1 MKYFLVVGVVMWLG
15 LGAAAQDTLPEREV
29 KEGWVV
35 GAFPTLTYSNTLGFQ
50 FGACGNV
57 FYYGDGT
64 SYPDPL
70 HKFSFEA
77 SHFTK
82 GRSRFWLALDSKSL
96 LPGWRVTLSALD
108 IMDPLYFF
116 YGYNGAAQPYSAAL
130 NDELHYNVDRN
141 IFQAFA
147 NFQRVIVDTR
157 PRQPQAAGSPSN
169 LEGELKE
176 VGGSQAAGSPSSFD
190 GELKVVAGVSF
201 SNYRLCD
208 YDGSAYGGNDTATLY
223 RDYIATGL
231 IGSEEA
237 QGGNVLEVRGGLVY
251 DTRDFEAAPNRGF
264 LLEAF
269 LNPGFSPQHSYLK
282 ACLYFSHFLR
292 VPLGVKPGDPVFA
305 YRLGCVAT
313 LTGDA
318 PWYMQQSIPMLV
330 PHTML
335 TEGFGS
341 AKTLRGYYENRI
353 IADGMLWGNFEL
365 RIKLVK
371 FTLWKQFFY
380 IAVNPFFDC
389 GVITQSYRL
398 DRQAALDGWRD
409 PVTSFGLGLKGAWN
423 ENFIV
428 SAEVAHCTNRSL
440 GDPFWIDL
448 GVNYVF

>member
-1 MKYFLVVGVVMWLG
+1 MMLW
-15 LGAAAQDTLPEREV
+15 AAGCLSAQHTDSTQREV
-29 KEGWVV
+29 KEGWIV

-96 LPGWRVTLSALD
+96 VPGWRVTLSTLY

-116 YGYNGAAQPYSAAL
+116 YGYNGAAEPYSEAL
-130 NDELHYNVDRN
+130 NDELHYNIDRN

-147 NFQRVIVDTR
+147 NFQRPLT
-157 PRQPQAAGSPSN
+157 
-169 LEGELKE
+169 EHM
-176 VGGSQAAGSPSSFD
+176 
-190 GELKVVAGVSF
+190 KVVGGVSF
-201 SNYRLCD
+201 SNYRLRD
-208 YDGSAYGGNDTATLY
+208 YDGEQYGGNDTATLY
-223 RDYIATGL
+223 RHYVADGL
-231 IGSEEA
+231 IGGEEER
-237 QGGNVLEVRGGLVY
+237 GGNVLEVRGGLVY
-251 DTRDFEAAPNRGF
+251 DTRDIEAAPNSGF

-269 LNPGFSPQHSYLK
+269 LNPGFSPEHSYLK
-282 ACLYFSHFLR
+282 ACLYFSQFLR
-292 VPLGVKPGDPVFA
+292 IPLNLKPGDPVFA
-305 YRLGCVAT
+305 YRLGCVST

-341 AKTLRGYYENRI
+341 AKTIRGYYENRI
-353 IADGMLWGNFEL
+353 LCDGMLWGNFEL

-371 FTLWKQFFY
+371 FTLWNQYFY

-398 DRQAALDGWRD
+398 DLQNAQDGWRD
-409 PVTSFGLGLKGAWN
+409 PVTSFGIGFKGAWN

-428 SAEVAHCTNRSL
+428 SAEMAHCTNRSL
-440 GDPFWIDL
+440 GSPFWIDL

>member
-1 MKYFLVVGVVMWLG
+1 MKKNIFLLFMVALLPVGAW
-15 LGAAAQDTLPEREV
+15 AQDTIKREV
-29 KEGWVV
+29 KDGWIV

-96 LPGWRVTLSALD
+96 LPGWRVTLSTLY

-116 YGYNGAAQPYSAAL
+116 YGYNGAAQSYSSQL
-130 NDELHYNVDRN
+130 NDELHYNINRN

-147 NFQRVIVDTR
+147 NFQRPLTE
-157 PRQPQAAGSPSN
+157 Q
-169 LEGELKE
+169 
-176 VGGSQAAGSPSSFD
+176 
-190 GELKVVAGVSF
+190 LKVVGGVSF
-201 SNYRLCD
+201 SNYRLED
-208 YDGSAYGGNDTATLY
+208 YDGDKYGGNDTATLY
-223 RDYIATGL
+223 RSYIASGL
-231 IGSEEA
+231 IGSEEEK
-237 QGGNVLEVRGGLVY
+237 GGNVLEVRGGVVY
-251 DTRDFEAAPNRGF
+251 DTRDIEAAPNRGF

-269 LNPGFSPQHSYLK
+269 VNPGFSPQHSYLK

-292 VPLGVKPGDPVFA
+292 IPLNLKPGDPVFA
-305 YRLGCVAT
+305 YRLGCVST
-313 LTGDA
+313 LGGDA

-341 AKTLRGYYENRI
+341 AKTIRGYFENRI
-353 IADGMLWGNFEL
+353 LSDGFLWGNFEL
-365 RIKLVK
+365 RIKVVK
-371 FTLWKQFFY
+371 FTLWNQYFY

-389 GVITQSYRL
+389 GFITQSYRL

-409 PVTSFGLGLKGAWN
+409 PVTSFGIGFKGAWN

-428 SAEVAHCTNRSL
+428 SAELAHCTNRSL

>member
-1 MKYFLVVGVVMWLG
+1 MVLG
-15 LGAAAQDTLPEREV
+15 INLATAQDTLGREA
-29 KEGWVV
+29 KEGWIV
-35 GAFPTLTYSNTLGFQ
+35 GVFPTLTFSNTLGFQ

-96 LPGWRVTLSALD
+96 LPGWRVTLSSLY

-116 YGYNGAAQPYSAAL
+116 YGYNGAAESYSETL
-130 NDELHYNVDRN
+130 NDQLHYNIDRN

-147 NFQRVIVDTR
+147 NFQRVLVDTR
-157 PRQPQAAGSPSN
+157 PRQSQTAAT
-169 LEGELKE
+169 
-176 VGGSQAAGSPSSFD
+176 SSALD
-190 GELKVVAGVSF
+190 GELKVVGGVSF
-201 SNYRLCD
+201 SNYRLVD
-208 YDGSAYGGNDTATLY
+208 YDGDKYGGNDTATLY
-223 RDYIATGL
+223 RHYVANGL
-231 IGSEEA
+231 IGAEEE
-237 QGGNVLEVRGGLVY
+237 QGGNVVELRGGIVY
-251 DTRDFEAAPNRGF
+251 DTRDIEAAPNRGF

-269 LNPGFSPQHSYLK
+269 LNPGFSSRHSYLK

-292 VPLGVKPGDPVFA
+292 IPLNLKPGDPVFA
-305 YRLGCVAT
+305 YRLGCVST
-313 LTGDA
+313 LSGDA
-318 PWYMQQSIPMLV
+318 PWYIQQSIPMLV

-341 AKTLRGYYENRI
+341 AKTIRGYYENRI
-353 IADGMLWGNFEL
+353 LADGMLWGNFEL

-398 DRQAALDGWRD
+398 DKQAALDGWRD
-409 PVTSFGLGLKGAWN
+409 PVTSFGIGLKAAWN
-423 ENFIV
+423 ENFIL

-440 GDPFWIDL
+440 GSPFWIDL

>member
-1 MKYFLVVGVVMWLG
+1 MKNKVFFIALSLFIFQFSFLM
-15 LGAAAQDTLPEREV
+15 AQRTDSTQREV
-29 KEGWVV
+29 KEGWIV
-35 GAFPTLTYSNTLGFQ
+35 GAFPTLTYSNTLGLQ

-96 LPGWRVTLSALD
+96 VPGWRVTLSTLY

-116 YGYNGAAQPYSAAL
+116 YGYNGAAEPYSEAL
-130 NDELHYNVDRN
+130 NDELHYNIDRN

-147 NFQRVIVDTR
+147 NFQRPLT
-157 PRQPQAAGSPSN
+157 
-169 LEGELKE
+169 EHM
-176 VGGSQAAGSPSSFD
+176 
-190 GELKVVAGVSF
+190 KVVGGVSF
-201 SNYRLCD
+201 SNYRLRD
-208 YDGSAYGGNDTATLY
+208 YDGEQYGGNDTATLY
-223 RDYIATGL
+223 RCYVADGL
-231 IGSEEA
+231 IGGEEER
-237 QGGNVLEVRGGLVY
+237 GGNVLEVRGGLVY
-251 DTRDFEAAPNRGF
+251 DTRDIEAAPNSGF

-269 LNPGFSPQHSYLK
+269 LNPGFSPEHSYLK
-282 ACLYFSHFLR
+282 ACLYFSQFLR
-292 VPLGVKPGDPVFA
+292 IPLNLKPGDPVFA
-305 YRLGCVAT
+305 YRLGCVST

-341 AKTLRGYYENRI
+341 AKTIRGYYENRI
-353 IADGMLWGNFEL
+353 LCDGMLWGNFEL

-371 FTLWKQFFY
+371 FTLWNQYFY

-398 DRQAALDGWRD
+398 DLQNAQDGWRD
-409 PVTSFGLGLKGAWN
+409 PVTSFGIGFKGAWN

-428 SAEVAHCTNRSL
+428 SAEMAHCTNRSL
-440 GDPFWIDL
+440 GSPFWIDL

>member
-1 MKYFLVVGVVMWLG
+1 MKNKVFFIALSLFIFQFSFLM
-15 LGAAAQDTLPEREV
+15 AQRTDSTQREV
-29 KEGWVV
+29 KEGWIV

-96 LPGWRVTLSALD
+96 VPGWRVTLSTLY

-116 YGYNGAAQPYSAAL
+116 YGYNGAAEPYSEAL
-130 NDELHYNVDRN
+130 NDELHYNIDRN

-147 NFQRVIVDTR
+147 NFQRPLT
-157 PRQPQAAGSPSN
+157 
-169 LEGELKE
+169 EHM
-176 VGGSQAAGSPSSFD
+176 
-190 GELKVVAGVSF
+190 KVVGGVSF
-201 SNYRLCD
+201 SNYRLRD
-208 YDGSAYGGNDTATLY
+208 YDGEQYGGNDTATLY
-223 RDYIATGL
+223 RRYVADGL
-231 IGSEEA
+231 IGGEEER
-237 QGGNVLEVRGGLVY
+237 GGNVLEVRGGLVY
-251 DTRDFEAAPNRGF
+251 DTRDIEAAPNSGF

-269 LNPGFSPQHSYLK
+269 LNPGFSPEHSYLK
-282 ACLYFSHFLR
+282 ACLYFSQFLR
-292 VPLGVKPGDPVFA
+292 IPLNLKPGDPVFA
-305 YRLGCVAT
+305 YRLGCVST

-341 AKTLRGYYENRI
+341 AKTIRGYYENRI
-353 IADGMLWGNFEL
+353 LCDGMLWGNFEL

-371 FTLWKQFFY
+371 FTLWNQYFY

-398 DRQAALDGWRD
+398 DLQNAQDGWRD
-409 PVTSFGLGLKGAWN
+409 PVTSFGIGFKGAWN

-428 SAEVAHCTNRSL
+428 SAEMAHCTNRSL
-440 GDPFWIDL
+440 GSPFWIDL

>member
-1 MKYFLVVGVVMWLG
+1 MRKPFFTLFLLLVNIPL
-15 LGAAAQDTLPEREV
+15 LYAQQGGDTVATDREV
-29 KEGWVV
+29 KEGWILGV
-35 GAFPTLTYSNTLGFQ
+35 FPTLTYSNTLGFQ

-96 LPGWRVTLSALD
+96 LPRWRVTLSALY

-116 YGYNGAAQPYSAAL
+116 YGYNGAAQSYSSQL
-130 NDELHYNVDRN
+130 NDELHYNINRN

-147 NFQRVIVDTR
+147 NFQRPLTEKIKV
-157 PRQPQAAGSPSN
+157 
-169 LEGELKE
+169 
-176 VGGSQAAGSPSSFD
+176 VGGI
-190 GELKVVAGVSF
+190 SF
-201 SNYRLCD
+201 SNYRLTD
-208 YDGSAYGGNDTATLY
+208 YDGDKYGGNDTSTLY
-223 RDYIATGL
+223 RDYIASGL
-231 IGSEEA
+231 IGNEEET
-237 QGGNVLEVRGGLVY
+237 GGNVLEVRGGMVY
-251 DTRDFEAAPNRGF
+251 DTRDIEAAPNKGF

-282 ACLYFSHFLR
+282 ACLYFSQFLR
-292 VPLGVKPGDPVFA
+292 IPFGFKPGDPVFA
-305 YRLGCVAT
+305 YRLGCVST
-313 LTGDA
+313 LVGDA
-318 PWYMQQSIPMLV
+318 PWYIQQSVPMLV

-341 AKTLRGYYENRI
+341 AKTIRGYYENRI
-353 IADGMLWGNFEL
+353 VADGMVWGNFEL
-365 RIKLVK
+365 RIKVVK
-371 FTLWKQFFY
+371 FTLWNQFFY

-398 DRQAALDGWRD
+398 DNQVALEGWRD
-409 PVTSFGLGLKGAWN
+409 PVTSFGIGFKGAWN

-428 SAEVAHCTNRSL
+428 SAEMAHCSNRSL

>member
-1 MKYFLVVGVVMWLG
+1 MRRSFLIVFLLLVSVPLLYAQPGGDSV
-15 LGAAAQDTLPEREV
+15 AADREV
-29 KEGWVV
+29 KEGWILGV
-35 GAFPTLTYSNTLGFQ
+35 FPTLTYSNTLGFQ

-96 LPGWRVTLSALD
+96 LPRWRVTLSTLY
-108 IMDPLYFF
+108 IMDPLYYF
-116 YGYNGAAQPYSAAL
+116 YGYNGAAQFYSSQL
-130 NDELHYNVDRN
+130 NDELHYNINRN

-147 NFQRVIVDTR
+147 NFQRPLTEKVKI
-157 PRQPQAAGSPSN
+157 
-169 LEGELKE
+169 
-176 VGGSQAAGSPSSFD
+176 VGGI
-190 GELKVVAGVSF
+190 SF
-201 SNYRLCD
+201 SNYRLKD
-208 YDGSAYGGNDTATLY
+208 YDGDKYGGNDTATLY
-223 RDYIATGL
+223 RDYIASGL
-231 IGSEEA
+231 IGNEEEA
-237 QGGNVLEVRGGLVY
+237 GGNVLEVRGGVVY
-251 DTRDFEAAPNRGF
+251 DTRDIEAAPNKGF

-282 ACLYFSHFLR
+282 ACLYFSQFLCI
-292 VPLGVKPGDPVFA
+292 PFGFKPGDPVFA
-305 YRLGCVAT
+305 YRLGCVST

-318 PWYMQQSIPMLV
+318 PWYIQQSVPMLV

-341 AKTLRGYYENRI
+341 AKTIRGYYENRI
-353 IADGMLWGNFEL
+353 VADGMVWGNFEL
-365 RIKLVK
+365 RIKVVK
-371 FTLWKQFFY
+371 FTLWNQYFY

-398 DRQAALDGWRD
+398 DNQVALEGWRN
-409 PVTSFGLGLKGAWN
+409 PVTSFGIGFKGAWN

-428 SAEVAHCTNRSL
+428 SAEMAHCTNRSL